1 MSSEHLTDIV
11 SSRIL
16 TAVVVVLVA
25 GGGTAIALML
35 ARNGAG
41 VSAPAPVTISGGDT
55 SSSDRVDVDPDFD
68 RVRSRIPKDGI
79 PPVYDPEFVSAA
91 ESPLEDSSTLSS

>member
-1 MSSEHLTDIV
+1 MSL
-11 SSRIL
+11 
-16 TAVVVVLVA
+16 
-25 GGGTAIALML
+25 
-35 ARNGAG
+35 
-41 VSAPAPVTISGGDT
+41 
-55 SSSDRVDVDPDFD
+55 DRVDVDFD

>member
-1 MSSEHLTDIV
+1 VSSEHLTDIV

-41 VSAPAPVTISGGDT
+41 AETPAPVTISGGDT
-55 SSSDRVDVDPDFD
+55 S
-68 RVRSRIPKDGI
+68 
-79 PPVYDPEFVSAA
+79 
-91 ESPLEDSSTLSS
+91 